1 MVKTNSDELKANS
14 NFCLALDNKFANL
27 MIKNKLDK
35 NQLIEY
41 FKQDYFFVEEDIKI
55 LKTLIKLS
63 RDKKEKIMLK
73 WFLRMVNTEEIPYL
87 KNIFFYNNINVNE
100 VIISSA
106 TREYITFIED
116 AITRSNYL
124 ELLTIL
130 YAGESLY
137 FQTFSEKKT
146 GNYYINQWE
155 TLHSEDLGKLVNFLR
170 RIIDGS
176 DITNDIVEIFNST
189 INFEISF
196 YQQFL

>member
-14 NFCLALDNKFANL
+14 NFFLALDNKFANL

-87 KNIFFYNNINVNE
+87 KNIFFYNNININE
-100 VIISSA
+100 VIIYSA